1 MSRPSAPKANS
12 GVAPDVQG
20 HPARAQE
27 ATPARAQREGA
38 AMPMARSQLLPLPW
52 KLHLTVL
59 AIALAYPF
67 LFPSSFMLNFGVLA
81 LFYAF
86 IGQSWNISGGFAG
99 QLSFGHVAFFGIGA
113 YASTI
118 AQLRF
123 GFSPWLGLPVAALAG
138 ALIGG
143 IIGVLSF
150 RAGLKGSYFA
160 LITLAFAEVLRIV
173 SNSVG
178 ITGGG
183 LGMLIPMKPGAANL
197 QFAERSGFY
206 FLILVLVVISI
217 ALAEWLRRSRFGAQL
232 AAIRENED
240 AAKALGINVFREKV
254 KVMLLSGAIGGVG
267 GSFFAQY
274 FLYIDPLIAF
284 GVDKSVEMLLVTMIG
299 GAGTV
304 YGPMVGALL
313 LALVSDGTRALT
325 QIQGLSLV
333 LYGALLVI
341 IIAFLPNGLI
351 DLFSRIK
358 ARFSR
363 GRN

>member
-1 MSRPSAPKANS
+1 
-12 GVAPDVQG
+12 
-20 HPARAQE
+20 
-27 ATPARAQREGA
+27 
-38 AMPMARSQLLPLPW
+38 MASTLQPVPW
-52 KLHLTVL
+52 KLHLGVL
-59 AIALAYPF
+59 ALAVAFPF
-67 LFPSSFMLNFGVLA
+67 VFPSSFMVNFGVMA

-99 QLSFGHVAFFGIGA
+99 QLSFGHVAFFGVGA

-118 AQLRF
+118 LQLRL
-123 GFSPWLGLPVAALAG
+123 GLPPWLGLPAAALAG
-138 ALIGG
+138 AAVGG
-143 IIGVLSF
+143 IIAVLSF

-173 SNSVG
+173 SNSID

-183 LGMLIPMKPGAANL
+183 LGMLIPMKAGAANF

-206 FLILVLVVISI
+206 FLILLLAASSV

-240 AAKALGINVFREKV
+240 AAKALGINVFVEKV
-254 KVMLLSGAIGGVG
+254 KVMLLSGAIGGMG
-267 GSFFAQY
+267 GCFFAQY
-274 FLYIDPLIAF
+274 FLYIDPLIVF
-284 GVDKSVEMLLVTMIG
+284 GVDKSVEMLLVSMIG

-304 YGPMVGALL
+304 YGPLVGALL
-313 LALVSDGTRALT
+313 LALVSDVTRVLT

-333 LYGALLVI
+333 LYGSLLVV

-351 DLFSRIK
+351 DLFRRRRPSAK
-358 ARFSR
+358 
-363 GRN
+363 GKN

>member
-1 MSRPSAPKANS
+1 MS
-12 GVAPDVQG
+12 
-20 HPARAQE
+20 PAG
-27 ATPARAQREGA
+27 P
-38 AMPMARSQLLPLPW
+38 LPRGSHTSSLQPVPW
-52 KLHLTVL
+52 KLHLGVL
-59 AIALAYPF
+59 ALAVAFPF
-67 LFPSSFMLNFGVLA
+67 VFPSSFMVNFGVMA

-99 QLSFGHVAFFGIGA
+99 QLSFGHVAFFGVGA

-118 AQLRF
+118 LQLRL
-123 GFSPWLGLPVAALAG
+123 GLSPWLGLPAAALAG
-138 ALIGG
+138 AAVGG
-143 IIGVLSF
+143 IIAVLSF

-173 SNSVG
+173 SNSID

-183 LGMLIPMKPGAANL
+183 LGMLIPMKAGAANL

-206 FLILVLVVISI
+206 FLILLLAASSV

-240 AAKALGINVFREKV
+240 AAKALGINVFVEKV
-254 KVMLLSGAIGGVG
+254 KVMLLSGAIGGMG
-267 GSFFAQY
+267 GCFFAQY
-274 FLYIDPLIAF
+274 FLYIDPLIVF
-284 GVDKSVEMLLVTMIG
+284 GVDKSVEMLLVSMIG

-304 YGPMVGALL
+304 YGPLVGALL
-313 LALVSDGTRALT
+313 LALVSDVTRVLT

-333 LYGALLVI
+333 LYGSLLVV

-351 DLFSRIK
+351 DLFRRRRPSAK
-358 ARFSR
+358 
-363 GRN
+363 GKN